1 MTSADLPA
9 GRGAAPGP
17 AVPAVPVAEAAPA
30 GPGTQAVPVAQAVPG
45 AAAGRRQVHLVEL
58 TVMPGVRYSTVL
70 GYLQAAAEAAP
81 DLAAACSFTKH
92 VYMQGGDAFEAACAK
107 LLGALEDPLA
117 VAFTVYFWNRPRTL
131 ELARRVKERWPRCR
145 IVIGGNDVTHQ
156 QVVFTQAPWVD
167 VLVHGEGEL
176 RFRDLLRVF
185 LRHEEPA
192 AADAEL
198 AALPGISHRSA
209 RGEVVTTPEAPRIAD
224 LGELPSPLLGT
235 TWTDEDIARSR
246 MLVYETNRGC
256 PYSCAFCYWGGA
268 TNSKVRQ
275 FPMDRI
281 RAELERIVRVA
292 ADGTQL
298 FIADANFG
306 ILARDV
312 DIARHLVDLCR
323 RHRKRLLVMTNWA
336 KNTNGRVVEIA
347 RILYRAGLTGAIT
360 LSAQSFDPE
369 VLQLANRRNIRVDN
383 YRRMQTQFR
392 AEDIPTY
399 TDLIWGL
406 PGESRATH
414 LDGIEEAIASGGSP
428 VVYPLLLL
436 NNTDYTHDRFRDEHG
451 LRTAYLPCDPGN
463 TDLMADVVTGH
474 SRMTFED
481 WLGGMAFRIP
491 LTLFHK
497 CLLRS
502 TLRVLAEVSGVRT
515 VDLVELLGRFLREGG
530 GDDPLIAFLT
540 ADYVRSWR
548 EPAAFD
554 RVLLYG
560 YLGRPVIHEE
570 VHYQA
575 LLRRMV
581 GDADRASHYA
591 RAAVDFL
598 YEALTSQGRP
608 LPDRADLDMV
618 TDLDTAAAAVFR
630 AGLHGTAE
638 QHQVALPEALLD
650 LLRTYGDV
658 PGGAPAAVAGESLV
672 HIRIE
677 VPDSRTRYPF
687 SAYALSVWHGS
698 GRPLH
703 DVAMCPDIQRPPDGE
718 VVKTTAVP
726 HPARPVSP
734 GGSGRR
740 IHPR

>member
-9 GRGAAPGP
+9 GLSPPSA
-17 AVPAVPVAEAAPA
+17 VAE
-30 GPGTQAVPVAQAVPG
+30 
-45 AAAGRRQVHLVEL
+45 RRQVHLVEM

-81 DLAAACSFTKH
+81 ALAEACSFTKH

-107 LLGALEDPLA
+107 VLGALQDPLA
-117 VAFTVYFWNRPRTL
+117 VAFTVYFWNRPSTL

-156 QVVFTQAPWVD
+156 QVVFTEAPWVD

-185 LRHEEPA
+185 LRHEEPTT
-192 AADAEL
+192 ADGEL
-198 AALPGISHRSA
+198 AALPGISYLSA
-209 RGEVVTTPEAPRIAD
+209 NGEVVTTPEAPRIAD
-224 LGELPSPLLGT
+224 LGELPSPLLGN
-235 TWTDEDIARSR
+235 TWTDEDIAQSR

-268 TNSKVRQ
+268 TNSKIRQ

-281 RAELERIVRVA
+281 QEELERIVRIA
-292 ADGTQL
+292 ANGTQL

-306 ILARDV
+306 IVARDV
-312 DIARHLVDLCR
+312 DIARHIVELCR
-323 RHRKRLLVMTNWA
+323 RHNKRLLVMTNWA

-347 RILYRAGLTGAIT
+347 GILYRAGLTGAIT
-360 LSAQSFDPE
+360 LSAQSFDAK
-369 VLQLANRRNIRVDN
+369 VLQIANRRNIRVDN

-392 AEDIPTY
+392 AQNIPTY

-414 LDGIEEAIASGGSP
+414 LTGIEEAIASGGSP
-428 VVYPLLLL
+428 VIYPLLLL
-436 NNTDYTHDRFRDEHG
+436 NNTDYTHDRFRDDHG
-451 LRTAYLPCDPGN
+451 LRTGYMPCDPGN
-463 TDLMADVVTGH
+463 TDLMADVVIEH

-481 WLGGMAFRIP
+481 WLSGMAFRIP

-502 TLRVLAEVSGVRT
+502 TLRVLAEISGVRT
-515 VDLVELLGRFLREGG
+515 VDLVELLGPFLREGG
-530 GDDPLIAFLT
+530 GDDPLTSFLI
-540 ADYVRSWR
+540 ADYARAWR
-548 EPAAFD
+548 EPASFNRD
-554 RVLLYG
+554 LLYG
-560 YLGRPVIHEE
+560 YVGRPVIHEE

-575 LLRRMV
+575 ILRRMV
-581 GDADRASHYA
+581 GDEGRAAHYA
-591 RAAVDFL
+591 RAALDFL

-618 TDLDTAAAAVFR
+618 TDLDLAAAAVFR
-630 AGLHGTAE
+630 AGIHGKAE
-638 QHQVALPEALLD
+638 QRDLALPEALFD
-650 LLRTYGDV
+650 LLRRYGDV
-658 PGGAPAAVAGESLV
+658 PGGAPAAVSSENLV
-672 HIRIE
+672 HVRIE
-677 VPDSRTRYPF
+677 VPESRTRYPF

-703 DVAMCPDIQRPPDGE
+703 DVGMRLDVHARRTGRLSRRSRYHPKPRKPP
-718 VVKTTAVP
+718 AA
-726 HPARPVSP
+726 PAAGPTPREGSP
-734 GGSGRR
+734 
-740 IHPR
+740 P

>member
-9 GRGAAPGP
+9 GSGSP
-17 AVPAVPVAEAAPA
+17 
-30 GPGTQAVPVAQAVPG
+30 T

-81 DLAAACSFTKH
+81 DLAEACSFTKH
-92 VYMQGGDAFEAACAK
+92 VYMQGGGAFEAACART
-107 LLGALEDPLA
+107 LAALDDPLA
-117 VAFTVYFWNRPRTL
+117 VAFTVYFWNRPATL

-156 QVVFTQAPWVD
+156 QQTVFAEAPWVD
-167 VLVHGEGEL
+167 VLVHGEGEM

-185 LRHEEPA
+185 LRHAEPA
-192 AADAEL
+192 GDEEEL
-198 AALPGISHRSA
+198 AALPGISYRSA
-209 RGEVVTTPEAPRIAD
+209 AGEVVTTEEAPRIAD

-235 TWTDEDIARSR
+235 TWTDEEIAQSR

-281 RAELERIVRVA
+281 RDELERIVRVA
-292 ADGTQL
+292 ANGTQL

-306 ILARDV
+306 IVARDV
-312 DIARHLVDLCR
+312 EIARHIVDLCR
-323 RHRKRLLVMTNWA
+323 RYDKRLLVMTNWA

-347 RILYRAGLTGAIT
+347 SILYRAGLTGAIT
-360 LSAQSFDPE
+360 LSAQSFDAE
-369 VLQLANRRNIRVDN
+369 VLQIANRKNIRVDN

-392 AEDIPTY
+392 AENIPTY

-406 PGESRATH
+406 PGESRTTH
-414 LDGIEEAIASGGSP
+414 TAGIEEAIASGGSP
-428 VVYPLLLL
+428 VIYPLLLL

-451 LRTAYLPCDPGN
+451 LRTQFMPCDPGN

-481 WLGGMAFRIP
+481 WLSGMAFRIP

-502 TLRVLAEVSGVRT
+502 TLRVIAETSGVRT
-515 VDLVELLGRFLREGG
+515 VDLVELLGSFLREGG
-530 GDDPLIAFLT
+530 GEDPLISFLM
-540 ADYVRSWR
+540 ADYDRSWR
-548 EPAAFD
+548 EPAGFNRD
-554 RVLLYG
+554 RLYG
-560 YLGRPVIHEE
+560 YIGRPVIHEE

-575 LLRRMV
+575 ILRRMV
-581 GDADRASHYA
+581 GDAGRAAHYG
-591 RAAVDFL
+591 RAAVDHL
-598 YEALTSQGRP
+598 YEALTAQGRP
-608 LPDRADLDMV
+608 LPDRADLDLV
-618 TDLDTAAAAVFR
+618 TGLDLAAAAVFR
-630 AGLHGTAE
+630 AGIHGKVE
-638 QHQVALPEALLD
+638 QHDAAVPEPLFD

-658 PGGAPAAVAGESLV
+658 PGGAPAVVSGENLV
-672 HIRIE
+672 QVRIE
-677 VPDSRTRYPF
+677 VPESRTRYPF

-703 DVAMCPDIQRPPDGE
+703 DAGMRLDVPRPSGRDR
-718 VVKTTAVP
+718 TTIAVP
-726 HPARPVSP
+726 HTA
-734 GGSGRR
+734 
-740 IHPR
+740 

>member
-9 GRGAAPGP
+9 ALSPS
-17 AVPAVPVAEAAPA
+17 AVAD
-30 GPGTQAVPVAQAVPG
+30 
-45 AAAGRRQVHLVEL
+45 RRQVHLVEL

-81 DLAAACSFTKH
+81 DLAEACSFTKH
-92 VYMQGGDAFEAACAK
+92 VYMQGGGALEAACTK
-107 LLGALEDPLA
+107 VLDALDDPLA
-117 VAFTVYFWNRPRTL
+117 VAFTVYFWNRPATL

-156 QVVFTQAPWVD
+156 QQVVFAEAPWVD

-185 LRHEEPA
+185 LRHPEPA
-192 AADAEL
+192 TAGSEL
-198 AALPGISHRSA
+198 AALPGISYRSA
-209 RGEVVTTPEAPRIAD
+209 DGEVTTTGEAPRIAD
-224 LGELPSPLLGT
+224 LGELPSPLLGN
-235 TWTDEDIARSR
+235 TWTDEDIAQSR

-281 RAELERIVRVA
+281 RDELERIIRVA
-292 ADGTQL
+292 ANGTQL

-306 ILARDV
+306 IVARDV
-312 DIARHLVDLCR
+312 DIARHIVELCQ
-323 RHRKRLLVMTNWA
+323 RHNKRLLVMTNWA

-360 LSAQSFDPE
+360 LSAQSFDAE
-369 VLQLANRRNIRVDN
+369 VLQIANRRNIRVDS

-392 AEDIPTY
+392 AENIPTY

-414 LDGIEEAIASGGSP
+414 LDGIEEAITSGGSP
-428 VVYPLLLL
+428 VIYPLLLL
-436 NNTDYTHDRFRDEHG
+436 NNTDYTHDRFKDDHG
-451 LRTAYLPCDPGN
+451 LRTVYMPCDPGN
-463 TDLMADVVTGH
+463 TDLMADVVTSH

-481 WLGGMAFRIP
+481 WLEGMAFRIP

-502 TLRVLAEVSGVRT
+502 ALRVIAEVSGVRM
-515 VDLVELLGRFLREGG
+515 VELVELLGAFLRDGAGE
-530 GDDPLIAFLT
+530 DPLISFLM
-540 ADYVRSWR
+540 ADYTRAWR
-548 EPAAFD
+548 EPAGFN
-554 RVLLYG
+554 RSRLYG
-560 YLGRPVIHEE
+560 YIGRPVIHEE

-575 LLRRMV
+575 ILRRMV
-581 GDADRASHYA
+581 DDEARAARYA
-591 RAAVDFL
+591 RAAVDYL

-608 LPDRADLDMV
+608 LPDRAGLDMV
-618 TDLDTAAAAVFR
+618 ADLDLAAAAVFR
-630 AGLHGTAE
+630 AGIHGKAE
-638 QHQVALPEALLD
+638 QHQVAVPKELFD
-650 LLRTYGDV
+650 VLRTYGDV
-658 PGGAPAAVAGESLV
+658 PGVAPAADSGEDLV
-672 HIRIE
+672 HVRIA
-677 VPDSRTRYPF
+677 VPESRTRYPF

-703 DVAMCPDIQRPPDGE
+703 DVGMGPDAQRPAGRGDRA
-718 VVKTTAVP
+718 TITVP
-726 HPARPVSP
+726 HTA
-734 GGSGRR
+734 
-740 IHPR
+740 